1 MLKTILGL
9 LLLAG
14 PAHATGYLQGADFA
28 TCAQITAAGGV
39 CSQLLNTSA
48 IWDDVDSVVL
58 DTQIAIWNAK
68 QGALTFPNSVINTA
82 GAVTLSGDVTSPG
95 NSFYYGTNGAGTK
108 GWYVLPAPGTGT
120 VTSVSGVAANG
131 FTVGVATAT
140 TTPAITIGTSVAAGM
155 VKSSGTG
162 LLAAV
167 AGTDYSSG
175 TSALA
180 TGIVKSTTGTGAL
193 TIAASGTD
201 YAPATSGTS
210 ILYGNG
216 AGGFSNV
223 TIGTNLTFV
232 AGTLNATGGG
242 GGGGAAAVLTKTA
255 AYSLLTTDFGSGY
268 VALIEMNCA
277 SACTLTLFAASNSGY
292 QANVINIGSATV
304 TVSTAGSDTFG
315 STTDTTWTLIPGGSP
330 QSSNKFI
337 SNGGSRWAG
346 F

>member
-68 QGALTFPNSVINTA
+68 QGALTFPTSVINTA

-180 TGIVKSTTGTGAL
+180 TGILKNTTGTGAL

-201 YAPATSGTS
+201 YQAPISTSAAVTNQFLTGFTAPNTFTRAQPAFTDISGTATAAQLPAPNTS
-210 ILYGNG
+210 AISASNIDWSALKNIDGLYTKTLSANLTITW
-216 AGGFSNV
+216 SNV
-223 TIGTNLTFV
+223 AAGQTIVVALTNTASNYTVTWPAAAKWPGGTAPTETIGAHTDVITCKSYDGTN
-232 AGTLNATGGG
+232 
-242 GGGGAAAVLTKTA
+242 
-255 AYSLLTTDFGSGY
+255 AY
-268 VALIEMNCA
+268 C
-277 SACTLTLFAASNSGY
+277 
-292 QANVINIGSATV
+292 
-304 TVSTAGSDTFG
+304 
-315 STTDTTWTLIPGGSP
+315 
-330 QSSNKFI
+330 SSVQNF
-337 SNGGSRWAG
+337 
-346 F
+346 